1 MSKSLMWVL
10 FVTFLFPFSVSAQ
23 SSEAM
28 LEGPTWK
35 LVSFG
40 LTRMAVPKKA
50 TIRFKNGTYSGHGG
64 CNGVGGSYVVKGESL
79 LLSAGFSTMMAC
91 DALNLEHR
99 YMEALSS
106 VASYRVGERTLE
118 LYSQEKMVLRFQK
131 Q

>member
-1 MSKSLMWVL
+1 MWAL
-10 FVTFLFPFSVSAQ
+10 LVTFLFPIMASAQ

-50 TIRFKNGTYSGHGG
+50 TIRFKDGTYSGHGG
-64 CNGVGGSYVVKGESL
+64 CNGVGGSYVVKGGGL
-79 LLSAGFSTMMAC
+79 KLSAGFSTMMAC
-91 DALNLEHR
+91 KELNLEHN
-99 YMEALSS
+99 YMKALSS
-106 VASYRVGERTLE
+106 VVSYRVGERTLE
-118 LYSQEKMVLRFQK
+118 LYSQEKMLLRFQK